1 MAETPRYTPVP
12 AAQSPIFDGSGVHI
26 GYTVA
31 VTLQKGGTRH
41 TESVDVI
48 VGPDEAAR
56 IAAAPID
63 AFTAW
68 NKACV
73 IEHDLVAKA
82 NAALDALP
90 VEPVD

>member
-1 MAETPRYTPVP
+1 MPETPRYTPVS
-12 AAQSPIFDGSGVHI
+12 AAQPPIFDENGIHV

-31 VTLQKGGTRH
+31 VAMQKGDTRH

-56 IAAAPID
+56 IAAASID

-68 NKACV
+68 NKARV

-82 NAALDALP
+82 NAALDTMPASLP
-90 VEPVD
+90 G

>member
-1 MAETPRYTPVP
+1 MAESPRYIPFP
-12 AAQSPIFDGSGVHI
+12 AAQPPIFDENGIHV

-31 VTLQKGGTRH
+31 VALQKGEIRH

-48 VGPDEAAR
+48 VGPEEGAR
-56 IAAAPID
+56 IAAAPIEE
-63 AFTAW
+63 FTVW

-82 NAALDALP
+82 NAALDAQN
-90 VEPVD
+90 VG